1 MRSEHVFSAQHRI
14 INRFMLC
21 QVTAKATKRL
31 HITATRT
38 EDTINRVL
46 MDVGIGQFADTH
58 SQLLRNAALLPGGL
72 GHPIFG
78 ALVNPA
84 EE

>member
-1 MRSEHVFSAQHRI
+1 MRSEHVFSAQHKI

-21 QVTAKATKRL
+21 QVTSKATKRL

-72 GHPIFG
+72 GIPFYG
-78 ALVNPA
+78 SAADMA
-84 EE
+84 E

>member
-1 MRSEHVFSAQHRI
+1 MRSEHVFSAQHKI
-14 INRFMLC
+14 LNRFMLC

-72 GHPIFG
+72 GIPFYG
-78 ALVNPA
+78 SASDAA
-84 EE
+84 E